1 MCRVLS
7 AERFGLGGLTR
18 RSRHS
23 LLLVI
28 QSFLVET
35 WSNSAELADYLLV
48 NVNITMERSTIFHG
62 KTHYKWPFSI
72 AMLNYQR
79 VYKKALFFAKKLVA
93 PQVLLVA
100 CREFSAGGGILLS
113 AR

>member
-79 VYKKALFFAKKLVA
+79 VYKKALFL
-93 PQVLLVA
+93 Q
-100 CREFSAGGGILLS
+100 RNLS
-113 AR
+113 HPRCCLSLAENFRRAAASS